1 LQETIHSK
9 NNPART
15 SSARNNARLKNRPEV
30 TYPADLPI
38 TARREEIIR
47 AISRNRVVVITG
59 ETGSGKTTQLPKMC
73 LEAGRG
79 IKGIIGCT
87 QPRRVAAV
95 TVAERIAEELGQTIG
110 QAVGYRIRFEDRSGS
125 SPYIRIMTDG
135 ILLME
140 TQSDPLLRAY
150 DTIIVD
156 EAHERNLNIDF
167 LLGYLKTLLRK
178 RTDLKIIITSATIDT
193 EKFAAAF
200 DGAPVIEVT
209 GRVYPV
215 EVLYRPIEQIEG
227 ETEEISHVEAAVR
240 AVDELR
246 IRYS

>member
-1 LQETIHSK
+1 MRSGNKKEL
-9 NNPART
+9 RW
-15 SSARNNARLKNRPEV
+15 KNRPRV

-38 TARREEIIR
+38 TARRREIVQ
-47 AISRNRVVVITG
+47 AIARHRVVVITG

-79 IKGIIGCT
+79 INGIIGCT

-95 TVAERIAEELGQTIG
+95 TVAERIAEELGQTVG
-110 QAVGYRIRFEDRSGS
+110 QAVGYRIRFEDRSGP

-178 RTDLKIIITSATIDT
+178 RNDLKIIITSATIDT

-215 EVLYRPIEQIEG
+215 EVLYRPSNRVT
-227 ETEEISHVEAAVR
+227 ETRKSPTSKPRCGLWRNCEPGVPTVET
-240 AVDELR
+240 
-246 IRYS
+246 S